1 MRCPL
6 HGEQAGKTCLA
17 CAAERERRERAHAL
31 LALTVALAIVLI
43 VAISHYAPGFFPSKQ
58 HGHKRRESSRT

>member
-31 LALTVALAIVLI
+31 LALTVALAIVLN
-43 VAISHYAPGFFPSKQ
+43 VAISHYAPGVFPF
-58 HGHKRRESSRT
+58 